1 MILKQI
7 LINQKLHLNGLVFSW
22 LPTCDT
28 PVHTVRGVALPS
40 SIHLIQLPVYT
51 YPAYVKH
58 IQGWPSFLTMHTI
71 RFLLCLLL
79 FISWQ
84 REMRKFWSSHSIK
97 GFFPQYYK
105 TLLNCDM
112 VRYNN
117 KVLYVDSLDDSKILV
132 FFAPPLLFL
141 PYMGI
146 IMLYHPQCALTS
158 FSVDSVSSASLCQ
171 CISPF

>member
-28 PVHTVRGVALPS
+28 PVHIVRGVALPS
-40 SIHLIQLPVYT
+40 SNHLIQLPVYT
-51 YPAYVKH
+51 YPAYVKQ

-71 RFLLCLLL
+71 RFVLCLLL

-117 KVLYVDSLDDSKILV
+117 KVVCGLARWFQDISLFCSTFVISAIYGDYHVVS
-132 FFAPPLLFL
+132 PPMCFNV
-141 PYMGI
+141 I
-146 IMLYHPQCALTS
+146 QCR
-158 FSVDSVSSASLCQ
+158 FSELCKSVSVY
-171 CISPF
+171 